1 VATNVEIKAR
11 ITDLE
16 TLKQRAESISD
27 SPAELIV
34 QEDIFFNGPRGRIKL
49 RIFSDDRGELIYYER
64 SDQAGPKLSQYFISN
79 TVEPRKLMIVLES
92 ALGIRGVVRKKR
104 WLYWVGNTRIHVDE
118 VEGLGSFLELEV
130 VLSTGQRIEE
140 GEVVTTALMD
150 RLGIDIADL
159 VQGAYIDLLESV
171 PGQGSDSREG

>member
-11 ITDLE
+11 TADLE
-16 TLKQRAESISD
+16 ILRRRVESVSD
-27 SPAELIV
+27 SPAELIM
-34 QEDIFFNGPRGRIKL
+34 QEDIFFNGPQGRLKL

-64 SDQAGPKLSQYFISN
+64 SDQAGPKRSRYFISR
-79 TVEPRKLMIVLES
+79 TAEPRKLTIVLES

-104 WLYWVGNTRIHVDE
+104 WLYWVGNTRIHLDE

-140 GEVVTTALMD
+140 GEAIADQLMAD
-150 RLGIDIADL
+150 LGIEKSDLIAS
-159 VQGAYIDLLESV
+159 AYIDLVENDGDEDV
-171 PGQGSDSREG
+171 GAG